1 MWPNECSISK
11 RSPQPRPMWPV
22 DINAINVLPQPAIV
36 AIVQAID
43 LTQLDPEHFR
53 AIVRTIDREAKRRLD
68 AKKRGIK

>member
-1 MWPNECSISK
+1 
-11 RSPQPRPMWPV
+11 MWPV

-43 LTQLDPEHFR
+43 LTQLAPEHFR
-53 AIVRTIDREAKRRLD
+53 AIVQVIDGEAKRRLD